1 MNKLIKNFSLTVL
14 FLIIAIAA
22 NAQQKFG
29 HVDTE
34 SLFYSMPEVKTI
46 QTQLQ
51 NKSKEYENQLKAL
64 YTQYENLITD
74 IETNGQSWMQ
84 AVLEQKYKDAYSLE
98 ERIMALEQ
106 KAQEDLV
113 NLETKLLQPV
123 EQKAYTAIQT
133 VARANGYSYVIDSSL
148 GVFLVLPDSDDLTN
162 MVKAQLGIY

>member
-1 MNKLIKNFSLTVL
+1 MNKLFKLLSLSIFSLLSLTVS
-14 FLIIAIAA
+14 
-22 NAQQKFG
+22 AQQKFG
-29 HVDTE
+29 HVDSE
-34 SLFYSMPEVKTI
+34 SLFYAMPEVKAI

-51 NKSKEYENQLKAL
+51 AKSKEYENQLNIL
-64 YTQYENLITD
+64 YTQYENIIKD
-74 IETNGQSWMQ
+74 IETNGPSYMQ
-84 AVLEQKYKDAYSLE
+84 AVLEQKYKDAYALE

-133 VARANGYSYVIDSSL
+133 VAKANGYDYVIDSSL

-162 MVKAQLGIY
+162 LVKSSLGIY

>member
-1 MNKLIKNFSLTVL
+1 MNKLFRILSITVFSVL
-14 FLIIAIAA
+14 AVAA

-34 SLFYSMPEVKTI
+34 SLFYAMPEVKTI

-64 YTQYENLITD
+64 YTQYENILTD
-74 IETNGQSWMQ
+74 IETNGQTYMQ
-84 AVLEQKYKDAYSLE
+84 AVLEDKYKQAYGLE
-98 ERIMALEQ
+98 ERIMALEE

-133 VARANGYSYVIDSSL
+133 VAKANGYDYVIDSSL

-162 MVKAQLGIY
+162 MVKTQLGIY